1 MTIFR
6 KQKFIWK
13 KEIGGLEMDASPVKQ
28 WRRDHDILQKDL
40 AAEMG
45 MSPSTLS
52 QKENGH
58 LDWNR
63 SDLAFLKQE
72 KGLSSDYVLGFQ
84 GSLNDEEVA

>member
-1 MTIFR
+1 MTIFG
-6 KQKFIWK
+6 KQKFVWER
-13 KEIGGLEMDASPVKQ
+13 EIGGLEMDASPVKQ
-28 WRRDHDILQKDL
+28 WRQDHDILQKDL

>member
-6 KQKFIWK
+6 KQKFVWK

-40 AAEMG
+40 AA
-45 MSPSTLS
+45 
-52 QKENGH
+52 
-58 LDWNR
+58 
-63 SDLAFLKQE
+63 LKQE

-84 GSLNDEEVA
+84 RSLNDEEVA

>member
-1 MTIFR
+1 
-6 KQKFIWK
+6 
-13 KEIGGLEMDASPVKQ
+13 MDASPVKQ
-28 WRRDHDILQKDL
+28 WRQDHDILQKDL
-40 AAEMG
+40 AAKMG

-72 KGLSSDYVLGFQ
+72 KGLSSDFVLGFQ
-84 GSLNDEEVA
+84 RNLNDEEVA

>member
-1 MTIFR
+1 
-6 KQKFIWK
+6 
-13 KEIGGLEMDASPVKQ
+13 MDASPVKQ
-28 WRRDHDILQKDL
+28 WRQDHDILQKDL

-63 SDLAFLKQE
+63 SDLAFLKRE
-72 KGLSSDYVLGFQ
+72 KGLSSDFVLGFQ
-84 GSLNDEEVA
+84 RNLNDEEVA

>member
-6 KQKFIWK
+6 KQKFVWK
-13 KEIGGLEMDASPVKQ
+13 KEIGGLENGCISGKAVEQ
-28 WRRDHDILQKDL
+28 DHDILQKDL

-58 LDWNR
+58 LDGIEVT
-63 SDLAFLKQE
+63 LPFLSRK
-72 KGLSSDYVLGFQ
+72 KGLSSDFVLGFQ
-84 GSLNDEEVA
+84 RNLNDEEVA

>member
-1 MTIFR
+1 MTIFG
-6 KQKFIWK
+6 KQKFVWER
-13 KEIGGLEMDASPVKQ
+13 EIGGLEVDVSPVKQ
-28 WRRDHDILQKDL
+28 WRQDHDILQKDL

>member
-1 MTIFR
+1 
-6 KQKFIWK
+6 
-13 KEIGGLEMDASPVKQ
+13 MDASPVKQ
-28 WRRDHDILQKDL
+28 WRQDHDILQKDL

-72 KGLSSDYVLGFQ
+72 KRPFIRFCSRFP
-84 GSLNDEEVA
+84 EESQ

>member
-1 MTIFR
+1 MTIFG
-6 KQKFIWK
+6 KQKFVWER
-13 KEIGGLEMDASPVKQ
+13 EIGGFEMDVSPVKQ
-28 WRRDHDILQKDL
+28 WRQDHDILQKDL

>member
-6 KQKFIWK
+6 KQKVVWK

-28 WRRDHDILQKDL
+28 WRQDHDILQKDL

-63 SDLAFLKQE
+63 SDLA
-72 KGLSSDYVLGFQ
+72 
-84 GSLNDEEVA
+84 

>member
-1 MTIFR
+1 MPIFG
-6 KQKFIWK
+6 KQKFVWER
-13 KEIGGLEMDASPVKQ
+13 EIGGLEMDASPVKQ
-28 WRRDHDILQKDL
+28 WRQDHDILQKDL

>member
-1 MTIFR
+1 
-6 KQKFIWK
+6 
-13 KEIGGLEMDASPVKQ
+13 MDASPVKQ
-28 WRRDHDILQKDL
+28 WRQDHDILQKDL

-52 QKENGH
+52 QN

-72 KGLSSDYVLGFQ
+72 KGLSSDFVLGFQ
-84 GSLNDEEVA
+84 RNLNDEEVA

>member
-1 MTIFR
+1 
-6 KQKFIWK
+6 
-13 KEIGGLEMDASPVKQ
+13 MDASPVKQ
-28 WRRDHDILQKDL
+28 WRRDRDILQKDL

-84 GSLNDEEVA
+84 RSLNDEEVA

>member
-1 MTIFR
+1 MAIFG
-6 KQKFIWK
+6 KQKFVWER
-13 KEIGGLEMDASPVKQ
+13 EIGGLEMDVSPVKQ
-28 WRRDHDILQKDL
+28 WRQDHDILQKDL